1 MTVKQRKA
9 QARDHLRSYFQGPKF
24 LSWPCLLRRHYLYW
38 LQILKIQSLFNT
50 WACGYISE
58 SENKGEP
65 SCESKH
71 SHDLVYIHIA
81 DAADS
86 RYVDHKLDIV

>member
-9 QARDHLRSYFQGPKF
+9 QARDHLRSHFQGPKF
-24 LSWPCLLRRHYLYW
+24 LSWPYLLRHHYLYW

-58 SENKGEP
+58 SETKGES

-81 DAADS
+81 DAVDN
-86 RYVDHKLDIV
+86 RYVDHKLDTV